1 MAEVQILYTPLSLW
15 IRVVQKP
22 MSAMGEQKL
31 HLWSSDLSHKP
42 LNEKRKVLIDST
54 DMYGVVLMGDSS
66 RNHLSLSY
74 EVWTE
79 SIRDGLSYHSDL
91 VLQVLVWTLLEV
103 AIAVTSNT
111 LGECVQL
118 AKTADCKSVTIETP
132 QVRLL
137 LHPLRL
143 WYTLWVVTKVNKVYM
158 KHSLQC
164 PLAKW

>member
-79 SIRDGLSYHSDL
+79 SIIDGLSYHSDL

-103 AIAVTSNT
+103 TIAVTSNT

-118 AKTADCKSVTIETP
+118 AKTADCKSVTLETP

-158 KHSLQC
+158 KHSL
-164 PLAKW
+164 